1 MLKLYTKKTKFII
14 AVMLIAIP
22 LSVFSAEQKKEE
34 QPIQIEADNMK
45 YYGEKKQ
52 MSEFKGN
59 VIVIKDGMKMTSDEM
74 DVFFTEAREVKEIFS
89 KGNVKIEKEGLL
101 ALAGKARIFQL
112 EQKIVLTENARVWQ
126 GDNYL
131 EGDKVTLFN
140 ETDKLFVDKGD
151 KDKRVKIILTPQ
163 KEK

>member
-1 MLKLYTKKTKFII
+1 MEMSKYYIKIKLILLVFALLLPFAIHAEEKKT
-14 AVMLIAIP
+14 
-22 LSVFSAEQKKEE
+22 E

-45 YYGEKKQ
+45 YYGEQK
-52 MSEFKGN
+52 MSYFKGN
-59 VIVIKDGMKMTSDEM
+59 VIVVKDGMTMRSDEM
-74 DVFFTEAREVKEIFS
+74 DVFFTDEKEVKEIFS
-89 KGNVKIEKEGLL
+89 RGNVKIEKEGLL
-101 ALAGKARIFQL
+101 ALSGKAHIYQL

-140 ETDKLFVDKGD
+140 ESDKLFVDKGD
-151 KDKRVKIILTPQ
+151 DDKRVKIILTPQ

>member
-1 MLKLYTKKTKFII
+1 MLKLYTKTKFII

-45 YYGEKKQ
+45 YYGEKQ

-126 GDNYL
+126 GGDNYL